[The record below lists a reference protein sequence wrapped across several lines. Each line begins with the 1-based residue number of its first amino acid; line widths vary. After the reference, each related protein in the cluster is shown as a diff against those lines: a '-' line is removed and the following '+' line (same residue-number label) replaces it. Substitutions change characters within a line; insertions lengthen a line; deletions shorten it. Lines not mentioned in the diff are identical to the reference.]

1 MNDVTREP
9 FLLRTDRLSK
19 TYPDGRVNALV
30 EVSIAIRR
38 GEYVA
43 ITGPSGSGKSTLLNL
58 LGALDRPSA
67 GEVYF
72 EGRPLATCGNLDR
85 FRAQKVGFVFQS
97 FHLLPTLTAVE
108 NVQVP
113 MFEGPLAAAARA
125 AKAAELL
132 AAVGMSSRAR
142 HLPSHL
148 SVGERQRVA
157 VARALANDPVLLL
170 ADEPTGNLDSHTAAD
185 VLDLFDAL
193 HRDRGM
199 TLAVVTHS
207 AEVAERAERV
217 LRLRDGRVEED
228 GPPRLSAN
236 VASRTGKGERSI
248 AGAPHET
255 NQSGT

>member
-1 MNDVTREP
+1 MNDATREP
-9 FLLRTDRLSK
+9 FLLRTRRLSK

-30 EVSIAIRR
+30 EVSIDIRR

-58 LGALDRPSA
+58 LGALDRPSG

-72 EGRPLATCGNLDR
+72 EGRPLATFGNLDR
-85 FRAQKVGFVFQS
+85 FRSQKVGFVFQS

-132 AAVGMSSRAR
+132 ASVGMSARGR

-157 VARALANDPVLLL
+157 VARALANDPVVLL
-170 ADEPTGNLDSHTAAD
+170 ADEPTGNLDSHTAAE

-199 TLAVVTHS
+199 TLVVVTHS
-207 AEVAERAERV
+207 SEVAERAERI
-217 LRLRDGRVEED
+217 LRLRDGRVVED
-228 GPPRLSAN
+228 
-236 VASRTGKGERSI
+236 RSTK
-248 AGAPHET
+248 AVRGARFV
-255 NQSGT
+255 